1 VEALKL
7 GRRARP
13 PTPDAFRGQ
22 ADPNGVISC
31 EDFSCSDR
39 VSQGEINKITSLE
52 KSQTAVSF
60 DHIHLGSNCCVVL
73 PEPPGVI
80 LYTFLVDLCVSPS
93 PASTNK
99 HGVRGVRQ
107 KDRKRQI
114 QERFS

>member
-73 PEPPGVI
+73 PDS
-80 LYTFLVDLCVSPS
+80 LYVSRRFVCI
-93 PASTNK
+93 AITRFDQQAWCTGGK
-99 HGVRGVRQ
+99 A
-107 KDRKRQI
+107 
-114 QERFS
+114 ER